1 MDLSEWER
9 KGNEKRAEG
18 EYQWREKA
26 VNRILD
32 GTLVGVCVSGL
43 YIVSIG
49 LRQKLNRCLFFIFKR
64 QPHELQSLAAY
75 SWNHLLTVRL
85 WLFPL

>member
-43 YIVSIG
+43 YI
-49 LRQKLNRCLFFIFKR
+49 LC
-64 QPHELQSLAAY
+64 QSD
-75 SWNHLLTVRL
+75 
-85 WLFPL
+85 